1 LQFSTKP
8 PISPLV
14 QVLLCSRRENH
25 FPQVRIEIAKMSNQ
39 KVYAEPLRGHV
50 SLGRPLRAVLFLV
63 PVVILSISL
72 YLIVGREASEAA
84 IAAAVI
90 IDVVLAIIWGIV
102 VSGVRVAAQW
112 ERGVV
117 LRLGKFMTVR
127 SPGLLYIVPFID
139 HIRFVDMRLLTL
151 NIPKQQVITKDNVPA
166 AIDSVLFYR
175 VADAEKAVLEIQ
187 DFAFAIAQYAQA
199 TLRDIV
205 GGLSLDELLSERE
218 QIQNR
223 IAELV
228 EERIRVW
235 GLHIDSIRLEDIEMP
250 EDLKRIMSR
259 QASAER
265 EKRATITKA
274 EGDKLA
280 AANLAEAAT
289 IMDATPGAM
298 RLRMLQT
305 IDGLGAG
312 PVNTVIIFPAELTDF
327 VQTLAEFR
335 TPMKIGAPE
344 GTSPAT

>member
-1 LQFSTKP
+1 
-8 PISPLV
+8 
-14 QVLLCSRRENH
+14 LL
-25 FPQVRIEIAKMSNQ
+25 PVA
-39 KVYAEPLRGHV
+39 
-50 SLGRPLRAVLFLV
+50 LGS
-63 PVVILSISL
+63 ILL
-72 YLIVGREASEAA
+72 YLLLAWRGSTTMMVAFVVSEVVFVIV
-84 IAAAVI
+84 
-90 IDVVLAIIWGIV
+90 WGIS
-102 VSGVRVAAQW
+102 VSGVRIAAEW

-127 SPGLLYIVPFID
+127 SPGIMYIVPLID
-139 HIRFVDMRLLTL
+139 NIRFVDMRLLTL

-175 VADAEKAVLEIQ
+175 VADAQKAVLEIQ
-187 DFAFAIAQYAQA
+187 DFAFAVAQYAQA

-228 EERIRVW
+228 EERIRAW

-250 EDLKRIMSR
+250 EELKRLMSR

-312 PVNTVIIFPAELTDF
+312 PVNTVIIFPAELADIAK
-327 VQTLAEFR
+327 TLGELS
-335 TPMKIGAPE
+335 TPRIGAAS
-344 GTSPAT
+344 T